1 MYSSVKSV
9 FLSGVTLS
17 EVALFA
23 LTGVEGGELAGAT
36 LFDLLKGNGC
46 LLVACLMALSC
57 LNRFL
62 CFFFSHAALST
73 EKSLLAG

>member
-17 EVALFA
+17 EGALFA
-23 LTGVEGGELAGAT
+23 LTDVEGGELAGAT
-36 LFDLLKGNGC
+36 RFDLLKGTGC
-46 LLVACLMALSC
+46 LLVACLVELSC

-62 CFFFSHAALST
+62 CFFFSHAALRI
-73 EKSLLAG
+73 EKSLLVG